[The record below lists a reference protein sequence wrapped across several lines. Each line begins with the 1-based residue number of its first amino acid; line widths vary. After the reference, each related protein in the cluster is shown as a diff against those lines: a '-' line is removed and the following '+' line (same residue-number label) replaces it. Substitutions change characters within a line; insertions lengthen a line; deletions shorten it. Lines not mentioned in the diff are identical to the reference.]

1 MNLYKGLLFLHGH
14 VADTDLACRLTDD
27 VPAKITPVAAAPA
40 ARRAPARPGRVWR
53 ALLRNLWMLGGRPM
67 TAGHNDDLEEPFER
81 VPCAQRIACRALAA
95 GGFR

>member
-14 VADTDLACRLTDD
+14 VADTDLARRLDDD
-27 VPAKITPVAAAPA
+27 VPPAAPA
-40 ARRAPARPGRVWR
+40 ARRVPARRSHVWR